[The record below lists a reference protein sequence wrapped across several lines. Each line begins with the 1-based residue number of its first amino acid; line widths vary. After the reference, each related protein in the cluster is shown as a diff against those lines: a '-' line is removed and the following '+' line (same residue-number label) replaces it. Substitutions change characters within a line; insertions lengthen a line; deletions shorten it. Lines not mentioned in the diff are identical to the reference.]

1 MALSDKKILEEKK
14 RGNIVIEPFKRAHLS
29 TSSYDVTLGEW
40 FFREQPPN
48 YYLNHYNIFNK
59 KHTDY
64 VWGTKALRAQKAKGV
79 FKRFAAFEWSG
90 IKPDYRV
97 ILIEPGETI
106 LAHTNEFIGGRRV
119 ITTMM
124 KARSSLGRVF
134 VSVCKC
140 AGWGD
145 VGFTSRWTMEI
156 TNSSRHYA
164 IPLVVNMRIAQIVFF
179 YTGEILKNDYTKTG
193 KYQSEVDLQKIKK
206 SWRPETMLPR
216 LHQDFEIKK
225 KS

>member
-1 MALSDKKILEEKK
+1 
-14 RGNIVIEPFKRAHLS
+14 
-29 TSSYDVTLGEW
+29 
-40 FFREQPPN
+40 
-48 YYLNHYNIFNK
+48 
-59 KHTDY
+59 
-64 VWGTKALRAQKAKGV
+64 
-79 FKRFAAFEWSG
+79 
-90 IKPDYRV
+90 
-97 ILIEPGETI
+97 
-106 LAHTNEFIGGRRV
+106 
-119 ITTMM
+119 
-124 KARSSLGRVF
+124 
-134 VSVCKC
+134 
-140 AGWGD
+140 
-145 VGFTSRWTMEI
+145 MEI